1 VVFISQYGKERIGLK
16 RLKLKRFVLLSLFD
30 IKLREN
36 FNKNGVKANF
46 LDPNVRLIEKIDTEY
61 NTFHDSRM
69 NFPSL

>member
-36 FNKNGVKANF
+36 FNENGVKANF

-69 NFPSL
+69 NFRSL